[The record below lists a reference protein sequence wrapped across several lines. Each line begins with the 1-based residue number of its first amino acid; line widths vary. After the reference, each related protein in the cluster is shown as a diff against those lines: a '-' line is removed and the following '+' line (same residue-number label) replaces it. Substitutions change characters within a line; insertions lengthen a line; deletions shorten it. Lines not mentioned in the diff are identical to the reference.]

1 MSSPY
6 PDDLGLLEYR
16 IELSFGKKA
25 SEIAQI
31 STVYP
36 PITPEMKG
44 AGVPLAAIWIGSTGP
59 WVPIWVFWWVT
70 VPSGIQRA
78 DAERDSRRAWQSP
91 L

>member
-44 AGVPLAAIWIGSTGP
+44 AGGSFGGYLDWIDRPMGTNMGFL
-59 WVPIWVFWWVT
+59 VGHGTIRNT
-70 VPSGIQRA
+70 AGGC
-78 DAERDSRRAWQSP
+78 
-91 L
+91 